1 MNDVVNMSISSE
13 FSVNLMNELS
23 SDPTISPEQ
32 KRYLRS
38 SPVKPPSLFCVK
50 RWNNAKLK
58 NVYNTFA
65 NMEDKERKRLLTDE
79 VLVHTL

>member
-32 KRYLRS
+32 KYPLRA

-50 RWNNAKLK
+50 RWNK
-58 NVYNTFA
+58 N
-65 NMEDKERKRLLTDE
+65 
-79 VLVHTL
+79 